1 MTRAG
6 QALTLQARHWE
17 VSRKKARPSFG
28 LGALGLLFSVA
39 DRVSA
44 PKLSEQDRLD
54 LAYPYRL
61 DVSGTRLAPGRYR
74 LDPAAC
80 SIPEWAASLSG
91 RPWTVSRTRTA
102 LLLSTD
108 LTEYERL
115 TWEESAAQSV
125 PTLAFEPLE

>member
-1 MTRAG
+1 MTRAA
-6 QALTLQARHWE
+6 QALTLQARDWK
-17 VSRKKARPSFG
+17 VSRKKSRPSFG

-61 DVSGTRLAPGRYR
+61 DVSGSRLAPGRYR

-80 SIPEWAASLSG
+80 SVPEWAASLSG
-91 RPWTVSRTRTA
+91 RVWTVSKARTE

-115 TWEESAAQSV
+115 IWEESAAEGV
-125 PTLAFEPLE
+125 PTLAFKPLE